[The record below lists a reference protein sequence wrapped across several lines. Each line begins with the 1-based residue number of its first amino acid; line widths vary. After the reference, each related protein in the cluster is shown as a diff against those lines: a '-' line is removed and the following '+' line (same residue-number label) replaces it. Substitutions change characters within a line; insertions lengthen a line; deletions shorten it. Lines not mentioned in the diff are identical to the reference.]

1 MFGFQRFGLSD
12 RVERWV
18 SHDGGTVTFS
28 GITNSGKSFSIVTYL
43 DEANR
48 WANGGLIQECF
59 PHLTAEER
67 EILMTGNDD
76 EAWDAMFPPESIST
90 VVEDEE

>member
-1 MFGFQRFGLSD
+1 MIGF
-12 RVERWV
+12 ERYCLRDSV
-18 SHDGGTVTFS
+18 ARTVDGENLTFS
-28 GITNSGKSFSIVTYL
+28 GYTMSAKPFSITVKL
-43 DEANR
+43 SAANE
-48 WANGGLIQECF
+48 WLNGGYIQECF

-76 EAWDAMFPPESIST
+76 EAWNSMFPPESIST